1 MRHGGDVLQA
11 AETAHAKAWWGGG
24 KHVVH
29 TTGSGEKVRCGQAS
43 LPSRC
48 SLKSRSHVGQGL
60 FQEAPPQP
68 SDITPCSS
76 QMPHAKPGWAG
87 RSLEGTLVSSNCS
100 GKLCG
105 SHYTWKY
112 PVSTPTHCT
121 QAEL

>member
-1 MRHGGDVLQA
+1 MCSRLQKQHMQRHGGRGGARGPHNRQ
-11 AETAHAKAWWGGG
+11 WGE
-24 KHVVH
+24 
-29 TTGSGEKVRCGQAS
+29 GEVCGQAS
-43 LPSRC
+43 LPSHC

-60 FQEAPPQP
+60 FQEPSPQP

-112 PVSTPTHCT
+112 PVSTPTHCI